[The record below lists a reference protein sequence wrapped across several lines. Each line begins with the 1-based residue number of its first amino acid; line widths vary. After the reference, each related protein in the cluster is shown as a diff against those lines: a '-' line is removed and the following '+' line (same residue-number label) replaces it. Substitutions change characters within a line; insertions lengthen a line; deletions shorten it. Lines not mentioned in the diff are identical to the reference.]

1 MMFPDNVEI
10 YAENLFSVLLNKFFV
25 VGIRICFEY

>member
-1 MMFPDNVEI
+1 MLFPDNVEI
-10 YAENLFSVLLNKFFV
+10 YAENLFLLKTYFC